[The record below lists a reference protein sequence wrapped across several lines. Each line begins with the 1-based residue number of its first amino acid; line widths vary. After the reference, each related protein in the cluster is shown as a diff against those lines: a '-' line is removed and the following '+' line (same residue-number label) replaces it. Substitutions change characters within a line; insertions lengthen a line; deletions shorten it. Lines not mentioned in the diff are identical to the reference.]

1 MSLVAHVSMPMSLM
15 VMVSFGVMDIGNVAL
30 VAIDM
35 VLHSL
40 QSAIGKMHMVAST
53 GVLPVSLLVV
63 PKLGPVVGVVDI
75 IAILVVHRVM
85 VVLAVAIAMIR
96 ICKGTSNH

>member
-1 MSLVAHVSMPMSLM
+1 MPLVALVSMALV
-15 VMVSFGVMDIGNVAL
+15 VMVSLGVMDIGNVAL
-30 VAIDM
+30 VAINM

-40 QSAIGKMHMVAST
+40 KTSIREMNMIAPACM
-53 GVLPVSLLVV
+53 LPVSLLVV
-63 PKLGPVVGVVDI
+63 AKLGPVVGVVDI

>member
-63 PKLGPVVGVVDI
+63 PKLGAVV
-75 IAILVVHRVM
+75 
-85 VVLAVAIAMIR
+85 
-96 ICKGTSNH
+96 